1 MVGATTTVV
10 GRAVAGAVIPV
21 AAAVP
26 AVAEVQ
32 AVAVPAAVAAVPTA
46 VAAVPSEVAVAIK
59 ILLLLPRHLR
69 AVATGKRL
77 RLAGPKGI

>member
-10 GRAVAGAVIPV
+10 GRAGRSSQCGG
-21 AAAVP
+21 VP

-32 AVAVPAAVAAVPTA
+32 VVVGGSSGGGGVPTA

-59 ILLLLPRHLR
+59 SSFSSRVIGGRHDRERCASPALR
-69 AVATGKRL
+69 GFEE
-77 RLAGPKGI
+77 P